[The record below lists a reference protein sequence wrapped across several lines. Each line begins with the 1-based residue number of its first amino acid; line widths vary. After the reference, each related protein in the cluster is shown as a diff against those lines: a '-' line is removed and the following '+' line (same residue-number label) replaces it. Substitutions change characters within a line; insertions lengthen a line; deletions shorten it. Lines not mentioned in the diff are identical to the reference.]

1 MKISVKTFLQL
12 ATSLEP
18 LEVLRLL
25 KQIEKAVG
33 RTKTFTNG
41 PRVIDLDLVFYGHR
55 VVKIGNEADE
65 EDEYGIKWLECPHK
79 RLREREFVLRPLAE
93 YVLKLLSENGVP
105 GADHLQSIDPEFTHP
120 ALRRSVG
127 QLLASLPTTFP
138 PSLSPI
144 IPLHSHVSP
153 LRLSI
158 PASPYIMAI
167 FNTTPD
173 SFSDGDLTRTEV
185 EYALAACEKLLKGP
199 EPPAILDIGGM
210 STRPGSEPCSE
221 EDELSRVIPLVKAI
235 RSSSDPIVAS
245 IPISIDTYRPS
256 VAKAAVEAG
265 ASIINDVRG
274 GQEPGMLRVMAEA
287 DVPVVLMHSRGDSK
301 TMITADVQNYD
312 SHGGIMKGVIQEM
325 RVLVEQALKSGV
337 KRWNIILDPGLGFA
351 KSSSQSLTLLKHL
364 PDIVL
369 PGTGLERLP
378 MLVGASRKGFVGQA
392 IERAVPKE
400 RSFGDAAVSSWCAS
414 SGVVDILRVHEP
426 REMGEVVKMACAI
439 RDAE

>member
-1 MKISVKTFLQL
+1 
-12 ATSLEP
+12 
-18 LEVLRLL
+18 
-25 KQIEKAVG
+25 
-33 RTKTFTNG
+33 
-41 PRVIDLDLVFYGHR
+41 
-55 VVKIGNEADE
+55 
-65 EDEYGIKWLECPHK
+65 
-79 RLREREFVLRPLAE
+79 
-93 YVLKLLSENGVP
+93 
-105 GADHLQSIDPEFTHP
+105 
-120 ALRRSVG
+120 
-127 QLLASLPTTFP
+127 
-138 PSLSPI
+138 
-144 IPLHSHVSP
+144 
-153 LRLSI
+153 
-158 PASPYIMAI
+158 MAI

-173 SFSDGDLTRTEV
+173 SFSDGDPARTNV

-235 RSSSDPIVAS
+235 RSSSNPIVAS
-245 IPISIDTYRPS
+245 IPISVDTYRPS

-301 TMITADVQNYD
+301 TMIAADVQDYD
-312 SHGGIMKGVIQEM
+312 SHGGVIKGVIQEM

-364 PDIVL
+364 PDLVL

-378 MLVGASRKGFVGQA
+378 MLVGASRKGFVGQT
-392 IERAVPKE
+392 IKRAVPKE
-400 RSFGDAAVSSWCAS
+400 RSFGDAAVSGWCAS

-426 REMGEVVKMACAI
+426 REMAEVVKMACAI

>member
-1 MKISVKTFLQL
+1 MKISVKTYPQL

-55 VVKIGNEADE
+55 VVKIGNETDE

-185 EYALAACEKLLKGP
+185 VYALAACEKLLKGP
-199 EPPAILDIGGM
+199 EPPAILDIGECPRAQVLNPVQRKM
-210 STRPGSEPCSE
+210 SSVALFH
-221 EDELSRVIPLVKAI
+221 LSKPSGHRVIPSLHLFRYRLTLIDRQLPRLPLKLV
-235 RSSSDPIVAS
+235 
-245 IPISIDTYRPS
+245 RPS
-256 VAKAAVEAG
+256 LTMSVADK
-265 ASIINDVRG
+265 S
-274 GQEPGMLRVMAEA
+274 QECCG
-287 DVPVVLMHSRGDSK
+287 SWQK
-301 TMITADVQNYD
+301 QT
-312 SHGGIMKGVIQEM
+312 
-325 RVLVEQALKSGV
+325 
-337 KRWNIILDPGLGFA
+337 F
-351 KSSSQSLTLLKHL
+351 LL
-364 PDIVL
+364 
-369 PGTGLERLP
+369 
-378 MLVGASRKGFVGQA
+378 F
-392 IERAVPKE
+392 
-400 RSFGDAAVSSWCAS
+400 
-414 SGVVDILRVHEP
+414 
-426 REMGEVVKMACAI
+426 
-439 RDAE
+439 